1 MWNKV
6 PNDKIIEKTRKAL
19 EKNGISVFVANT
31 EEEALKKALEL
42 IPKGSEVFTST
53 SVTADTIGLSDAI
66 NKSGNYESVRNRS
79 TGETHEEREKARR
92 RNSAPSYTTG
102 SVHAVTQ
109 NGEVIIA
116 SNTGSQ
122 LPMYAFSS
130 ANVIWVVGAQ
140 KIVKDL
146 DEGMKRLYEY
156 TLKLESERLKKLYG
170 VPSNISK
177 LLIIKREINPK
188 RLNLILIKE
197 NIGF

>member
-1 MWNKV
+1 
-6 PNDKIIEKTRKAL
+6 
-19 EKNGISVFVANT
+19 
-31 EEEALKKALEL
+31 
-42 IPKGSEVFTST
+42 
-53 SVTADTIGLSDAI
+53 
-66 NKSGNYESVRNRS
+66 
-79 TGETHEEREKARR
+79 
-92 RNSAPSYTTG
+92 
-102 SVHAVTQ
+102 
-109 NGEVIIA
+109 
-116 SNTGSQ
+116 
-122 LPMYAFSS
+122 MYAFSS